1 MGCAPALAAQSAAEG
16 GGATQAAQPW
26 MNARL
31 SAGERSDLAAK
42 EMTQLDQQSGM
53 SFDSAEPLR
62 RKVR

>member
-1 MGCAPALAAQSAAEG
+1 
-16 GGATQAAQPW
+16 